1 MQESHDMAWY
11 NRSLHRRLLVSEL
24 LAKQCLA
31 LERIDWVQLGI
42 DSEGN
47 DMRHAFMVETSDSG
61 RAVKTVMDWW
71 MKDEYKEE
79 HGGPLPDLIK
89 RQSYFD
95 DWVLTKTSDCASH
108 VI

>member
-42 DSEGN
+42 EN
-47 DMRHAFMVETSDSG
+47 DIRHTFMVETSDSG
-61 RAVKTVMDWW
+61 RVVKTVMD
-71 MKDEYKEE
+71 
-79 HGGPLPDLIK
+79 
-89 RQSYFD
+89 
-95 DWVLTKTSDCASH
+95 
-108 VI
+108 